1 MFYFAV
7 WVKVHLETIIYQRLK
22 ASEAINLNQTSGYD
36 RRGQASESE
45 PAGRMPAHV
54 AGLSS
59 LLSLNLVF
67 IFLRS
72 DLYQCVNFRHVTLFL
87 AGMAAA

>member
-1 MFYFAV
+1 MQRRRLERCQPFSLAISMFYFAV

-59 LLSLNLVF
+59 LSSLN
-67 IFLRS
+67 
-72 DLYQCVNFRHVTLFL
+72 
-87 AGMAAA
+87 